1 MPEEDN
7 SDLVSLT
14 IDGVEVEVS
23 DDTTVIEAA
32 EKAGVV
38 VPHYCYHPGIPT
50 RPAQCRV
57 CLVEVEGQDK
67 LQPSCKLP
75 VQDGMEVYTDSD
87 DAELARKSVIEFL
100 LVNHPLD
107 CPICDAAG
115 QCMLQDYAFETGQLR
130 SRLNEEKLV
139 MGRDRIA
146 DDILY
151 FADRCII
158 CTRCVRFMRE
168 VAQDDSLVV
177 AQRGDRAYID
187 TFPDEDLDNPFQGNI
202 VDVCPVGALVHEDY
216 LFKARAW
223 DMDRT
228 ASICP
233 GCSNGCNVTLDTKEN
248 QIVRLKPRYNGEVN
262 SYWMCDYGR
271 KHLVMGNR
279 GVRTEVPLVRRD
291 GELEPMDWSD
301 ALAAVGRRL
310 EGIEGG
316 SAVVSP
322 DACNESLH
330 YFRRLLDVLGAP
342 PDAGAYRVEQ
352 GEEHTLPGFPKLT
365 LREDRAANG
374 TGADLFGFR
383 RVPESWPAPESGEPL
398 FVLQEPLREAP
409 ESFGDGAS
417 FFLYLG
423 SHLSPAARRA
433 DAVLPVTTFAEM
445 AGTFTNHEG
454 RVQRFQ
460 KALQPPGIARPA
472 WMVLSGLLSHLGDGS
487 PVLEAGDAFDRMTE
501 ERPEMAVL
509 NWGRVGLKGQPLEN
523 GAPAEAGAGA
533 R

>member
-1 MPEEDN
+1 MAEEEN

-14 IDGVEVEVS
+14 IDGVEVQVS
-23 DDTTVIEAA
+23 EDSTVIEAA

-57 CLVEVEGQDK
+57 CLVEIEGQDK

-75 VQDGMEVYTDSD
+75 VQDGMEVHTDSD

-115 QCMLQDYAFETGQLR
+115 QCMLQDYAFETGQLQ
-130 SRLNEEKLV
+130 SRLKEEKLV

-187 TFPDEDLDNPFQGNI
+187 TFPDEELDNPFQGNI

-223 DMDRT
+223 DMDKT
-228 ASICP
+228 PSVCP

-248 QIVRLKPRYNGEVN
+248 QIVRTKPRYNGEVN

-271 KHLVMGNR
+271 KNMVMGNR

-291 GELEPMDWSD
+291 GELEPMDWSS
-301 ALAAVGRRL
+301 ALAAVAERL
-310 EGIEGG
+310 EGLDGA

-322 DACNESLH
+322 DASNESLH
-330 YFRRLLDVLGAP
+330 YFRRLLDAVGAP
-342 PDAGAYRVEQ
+342 EGTGTFEVEQ
-352 GEEHTLPGFPKLT
+352 GEEHTLPGFPKLK
-365 LREDRAANG
+365 LREDRAANA
-374 TGADLFGFR
+374 TGAELFGFR
-383 RVPESWPAPESGEPL
+383 RVEDRPGPEPDEPL
-398 FVLQEPLREAP
+398 FVLQEDLREAP
-409 ESFGDGAS
+409 EGFGRESS

-423 SHLSPAARRA
+423 SHLSPAARHA

-445 AGTFTNHEG
+445 EGTFTNHEG

-472 WMVLSGLLSHLGDGS
+472 WMVLSGLLSRLGEGT
-487 PVLEAGDAFDRMTE
+487 PVLEAGDAFESMTDAS
-501 ERPEMAVL
+501 PEMAVL
-509 NWGRVGLKGQPLEN
+509 NWGRIGLKGQTVEN
-523 GAPAEAGAGA
+523 GAGAEAGAAA